1 MRFSTLTYFLN
12 PFLKKAKFSQGLP
25 SGIKLPKT
33 MFHAILDTQNANR
46 GQKSVSNFD
55 VFK

>member
-12 PFLKKAKFSQGLP
+12 PFFQKVKFSQGLP